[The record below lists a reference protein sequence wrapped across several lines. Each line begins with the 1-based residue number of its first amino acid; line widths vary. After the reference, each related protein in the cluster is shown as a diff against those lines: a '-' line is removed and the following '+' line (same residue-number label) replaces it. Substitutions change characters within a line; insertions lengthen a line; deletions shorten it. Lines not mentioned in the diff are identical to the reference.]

1 MGKWKINLKKCK
13 NKDLS
18 PFKTRSVP
26 NLWKFMFR
34 KKGTDLVLSF
44 FQKKFHCQIKDA
56 IISD

>member
-13 NKDLS
+13 KQGLS
-18 PFKTRSVP
+18 LIYR
-26 NLWKFMFR
+26 NLCLE